1 MSAQSVRYQ
10 TLAVAILTIATGII
24 GFGLFESDL
33 RDSTIGLV
41 SGSGISPLVILRF
54 FYGLMA
60 LVHYLLLLE
69 STRRVFKQ
77 TTAVHGHHIADGP
90 LLFLLLM
97 AVYVAMMF
105 IFGVLEPPPDTT
117 TTEQTPSNVLREC
130 PE

>member
-24 GFGLFESDL
+24 GFGLFQSDL
-33 RDSTIGLV
+33 RDSTIGLASV
-41 SGSGISPLVILRF
+41 SGISPLAVLRF

-77 TTAVHGHHIADGP
+77 TTAVNGHHIADGP
-90 LLFLLLM
+90 LFFMLMM

-105 IFGVLEPPPDTT
+105 IFGVLELPPDTT
-117 TTEQTPSNVLREC
+117 KTDQVPNNL
-130 PE
+130 